1 MQDCSKTNEHTS
13 EVEYFLVQKDAR
25 HNISGFKCTVFKSAF
40 TGYCG
45 HYSATKLTD
54 ENHFHVPVSVLND
67 ACMAAGKTGF
77 LKYDKKEHKINLN
90 RVTLLKYFTH
100 GSVTYSSTNIACE
113 GEKFRRSDGKVTDN
127 MLRTV
132 TLQVLVEEVNFGGV
146 QRVSVG
152 V

>member
-1 MQDCSKTNEHTS
+1 M
-13 EVEYFLVQKDAR
+13 EYFLVQKDAR
-25 HNISGFKCTVFKSAF
+25 HNISGFKCTVFQSAF

-54 ENHFHVPVSVLND
+54 ENHFHVPVSVSND

-113 GEKFRRSDGKVTDN
+113 GRE
-127 MLRTV
+127 
-132 TLQVLVEEVNFGGV
+132 VLFLNVIP
-146 QRVSVG
+146 
-152 V
+152 